1 MYEYIL
7 WYNVCVTRFLNIYF
21 LRQPSLLR
29 PKRKGETK
37 LVHVLIWLIFERK
50 FTNSTVHTVT
60 LLCALT
66 FLCQYFRLFGEVV
79 ESDSAVF
86 GSPTP
91 RSTRLPL
98 LIAHLTSPVPS
109 PCLLS
114 PISHHLSSV
123 YLLPSLFS
131 CLLSLVSRLPAPI
144 TCHPSP
150 ITLLL
155 SSISHC

>member
-1 MYEYIL
+1 M
-7 WYNVCVTRFLNIYF
+7 
-21 LRQPSLLR
+21 
-29 PKRKGETK
+29 
-37 LVHVLIWLIFERK
+37 HVLIWLIFERK

-66 FLCQYFRLFGEVV
+66 LLCQYFRLFGEVV

-109 PCLLS
+109 PWPLSPITYHISLFSRLPSLLSLLLS
-114 PISHHLSSV
+114 PITYHL
-123 YLLPSLFS
+123 SLFS
-131 CLLSLVSRLPAPI
+131 RLPFPLSLLLSPITNHLSLFSRLP
-144 TCHPSP
+144 SP
-150 ITLLL
+150 LSLLL
-155 SSISHC
+155 TVP